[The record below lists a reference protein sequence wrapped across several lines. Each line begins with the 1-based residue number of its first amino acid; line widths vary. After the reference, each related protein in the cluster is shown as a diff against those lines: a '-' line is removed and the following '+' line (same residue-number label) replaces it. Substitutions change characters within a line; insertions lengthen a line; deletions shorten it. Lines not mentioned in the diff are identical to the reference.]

1 MQEIIDWVHSII
13 LDNMSH
19 TVIVDLGYDNMEKMS
34 LVTHLQCLGVTEWH
48 QIRSEV
54 TEWHQIRSEG
64 KLPRLI
70 YDVHLLAPS
79 YLLTLSGSRRVQN
92 S

>member
-13 LDNMSH
+13 LGNMSN

-34 LVTHLQCLGVTEWH
+34 LVTHLQSLGVTEWH
-48 QIRSEV
+48 QIRSEA
-54 TEWHQIRSEG
+54 
-64 KLPRLI
+64 KLPRVI
-70 YDVHLLAPS
+70 QDVHLLAPS

>member
-1 MQEIIDWVHSII
+1 MQEIIDWVYSIMMG
-13 LDNMSH
+13 NMSN

-34 LVTHLQCLGVTEWH
+34 LVTHLQSLGVTEWH

-54 TEWHQIRSEG
+54 TI
-64 KLPRLI
+64 PRRI
-70 YDVHLLAPS
+70 YDVQLLAPS
-79 YLLTLSGSRRVQN
+79 YLLALRSSSRVQN

>member
-13 LDNMSH
+13 LGNMSN

-34 LVTHLQCLGVTEWH
+34 LVTHLQSLGVTEWH

-54 TEWHQIRSEG
+54 
-64 KLPRLI
+64 KLPRVI